1 LKISCWVHTTTI
13 LTHRAT
19 HLQHTPI
26 GALSWDL
33 DFKII
38 EWNPGAENIFG
49 FSKAEAMDKHVTEL
63 ILPKKMKELVDGIF
77 RDLISEKGGTRSTNE
92 NITKNGRR
100 IICDW
105 YNTTLKDVAGNI
117 IGVASLVHDITERS
131 QTLESLK
138 KQKEF
143 NEKIVQT
150 SSAIIVGLDKNHK
163 IKIFNKG
170 AEKITEFKAKEV
182 IGNDWFEIFFEP
194 DIYDE
199 MNKVWESSWGRKFS
213 SYVNSILSK
222 NGDKKIISWQT
233 AGMYDGADETTHM
246 LISIGEDIT
255 ERTRAEELLKE
266 SENRYRSLIHKI
278 QAAVVVHGADTE
290 IIACNPKAQELLGLT
305 QDQMLYRKAND
316 LEWNFLNDS
325 GNKMALEQYPV
336 NQVLTN
342 RQLLRN
348 QIVGIFRPAKD
359 DIVWVL
365 INADP
370 VFDDERKI
378 QQVIVTFMNI
388 TEQKKMEKALL
399 KSEDKYRALAEE
411 CPISIMTFDHKG
423 IVTFVNEW
431 HLKTF
436 AKSKHKSEF
445 FIGKK
450 ITELPGFVRAEVI
463 PELEKVLQEGR
474 PVILEDVYFPEFTG
488 GHSGYQSIK
497 AVPTYKGKKIIGGIL
512 IREDVTK
519 RNLSENALKESE
531 EKYRSMM
538 ESMKDAAYICSPE
551 LYIEYT
557 NPTMINRIGRDA
569 VGELCHKAIYNR
581 NEKCSWCV
589 FDQIEKKEHVEYEV
603 INPKDNRSYLV
614 SNSPISHSDGTV
626 SKLTIS
632 RDITEIK
639 ITEEKFRQ
647 SQKMESIGTLTGG
660 IAHDFNNLLYMIVGN
675 TELALEDIPKWNPA
689 YTNLKEIK
697 SASLRAA
704 AIVKQLLNFSR
715 KTDQKLIPIK
725 AVTVIKDS
733 LKFLRSTIPTTIEI
747 QEHMQDD
754 DIVILADSTQIHQIM
769 INLCINAS
777 QAMEETGGILKI
789 SIEKTIY
796 EAEDVKESSDMAQG
810 NYLKI
815 TVSDTGPGI
824 SPEIINRIFDPYFTT
839 KEMGKGSG
847 MGLSTVLG
855 IVKNHGGSVYVDNN
869 LGKGSTFT
877 LLFPMVEKK
886 PVNKTE
892 TDDEYPSGT
901 ETILFVDDEQ
911 AITEM
916 TQKVLE
922 KLGYRVEARLNPI
935 EALDLFQSKPDT
947 FDLVITDMTMPQ
959 MTGAKLSEKLKQ
971 IQPDIPVIICT
982 GHSSQIDE
990 KKAKQLGISGYI
1002 MKPASMSTI
1011 AKAVRNV
1018 LDK

>member
-1 LKISCWVHTTTI
+1 
-13 LTHRAT
+13 
-19 HLQHTPI
+19 
-26 GALSWDL
+26 
-33 DFKII
+33 
-38 EWNPGAENIFG
+38 
-49 FSKAEAMDKHVTEL
+49 
-63 ILPKKMKELVDGIF
+63 
-77 RDLISEKGGTRSTNE
+77 
-92 NITKNGRR
+92 
-100 IICDW
+100 
-105 YNTTLKDVAGNI
+105 
-117 IGVASLVHDITERS
+117 
-131 QTLESLK
+131 
-138 KQKEF
+138 
-143 NEKIVQT
+143 
-150 SSAIIVGLDKNHK
+150 
-163 IKIFNKG
+163 
-170 AEKITEFKAKEV
+170 
-182 IGNDWFEIFFEP
+182 
-194 DIYDE
+194 
-199 MNKVWESSWGRKFS
+199 
-213 SYVNSILSK
+213 
-222 NGDKKIISWQT
+222 
-233 AGMYDGADETTHM
+233 
-246 LISIGEDIT
+246 
-255 ERTRAEELLKE
+255 
-266 SENRYRSLIHKI
+266 
-278 QAAVVVHGADTE
+278 
-290 IIACNPKAQELLGLT
+290 
-305 QDQMLYRKAND
+305 
-316 LEWNFLNDS
+316 
-325 GNKMALEQYPV
+325 
-336 NQVLTN
+336 
-342 RQLLRN
+342 
-348 QIVGIFRPAKD
+348 
-359 DIVWVL
+359 
-365 INADP
+365 
-370 VFDDERKI
+370 
-378 QQVIVTFMNI
+378 
-388 TEQKKMEKALL
+388 
-399 KSEDKYRALAEE
+399 
-411 CPISIMTFDHKG
+411 
-423 IVTFVNEW
+423 
-431 HLKTF
+431 
-436 AKSKHKSEF
+436 
-445 FIGKK
+445 
-450 ITELPGFVRAEVI
+450 
-463 PELEKVLQEGR
+463 
-474 PVILEDVYFPEFTG
+474 
-488 GHSGYQSIK
+488 
-497 AVPTYKGKKIIGGIL
+497 
-512 IREDVTK
+512 
-519 RNLSENALKESE
+519 
-531 EKYRSMM
+531 
-538 ESMKDAAYICSPE
+538 
-551 LYIEYT
+551 
-557 NPTMINRIGRDA
+557 MINRIGRDA